1 MTETITIGTS
11 SYVGIGIMIAGG
23 IIIPLALCIWWLL
36 SKKEKITTVLIGAA
50 TWFVFAIIMEGI
62 PKFLFFNP
70 TTSLGKTVMGNVVL
84 YTAIGAL
91 LAGIFEETGRLVVF
105 KTVLRKRTNKETGI
119 SHGIG
124 HGGFEAMYI
133 MAVTGIQY
141 MVYAS
146 MINAGTFQTM
156 IDQAAATGAPVS
168 SLEALP
174 AQIMAITPMSAALG
188 LVERVFG
195 MLLHVGLSILV
206 FHAVRR
212 SRTGFYLLAIL
223 LHALFDVP
231 GALYQAGVL
240 NLYIV
245 ETMLAIY
252 AIVFFVIVY
261 GVLYKKDSER
271 QMEPV

>member
-1 MTETITIGTS
+1 MTEAINIATS

-23 IIIPLALCIWWLL
+23 IIMPLALCIRWLIK
-36 SKKEKITTVLIGAA
+36 KKEKITTVLIGAA
-50 TWFVFAIIMEGI
+50 TWFVFAVLLEGI

-70 TTSLGKTVMGNVVL
+70 ATSPGKAVMENTVL

-91 LAGIFEETGRLVVF
+91 LAGLFEETGRLAAF

-124 HGGFEAMYI
+124 HGGFESMYI

-146 MINAGTFQTM
+146 MINAGTFQTV
-156 IDQAAATGAPVS
+156 IDQAAAAGANVS
-168 SLEALP
+168 GLEALP

-188 LVERVFG
+188 IVERVFA

-206 FHAVRR
+206 FNAVRK
-212 SRTGFYLLAIL
+212 SKTGYYVLAIL

-240 NLYIV
+240 NLYILEV
-245 ETMLAIY
+245 ILAVY
-252 AIVFFVIVY
+252 SIVFFVIVY
-261 GVLYKKDSER
+261 KALYETDSF
-271 QMEPV
+271 